1 MVRELLRSVVG
12 VTSARVMGAVVQL
25 LTVAVL
31 IRLLGPSAFGSF
43 VLFRGTTQV
52 LMVVSDLGIGMSIE
66 KRLSES
72 RNERIVST
80 GILLKFPLVILVG
93 LAIHALSGQIS
104 AYLGLPLSTI
114 LILSVAAASLDRTM
128 KQALKGIQ
136 EVTAATTIKTAERA
150 IVLVFGG
157 IVAWAG
163 GGVKAVIF
171 VLIGSFVF
179 GAIVCTVLLPMS
191 FSRPSAETARSLFR
205 FSKFGVFPSVVGPI
219 VFSWTDTLM
228 VGLFLPPE
236 FVSAYEAAW
245 KLSKTTTLLSG
256 AIATTS
262 FPHISRWNENDRMDR
277 IGELIPPALTGSL
290 LIVIPTAVGVF
301 FVSES
306 LLKTLFGAS
315 TGVASVALIILVAA
329 RVPLSVT
336 NVLSRVNLGMG
347 RPELVASGSVLM
359 IIVNVSGNLLLIYMY
374 GLVGA
379 ASATAV
385 SAFVTAVYQ
394 WRVAT
399 NLVEFRFPMR
409 NLGVLTAATGV
420 MVVVLLF
427 LDICAPTREPLS
439 TVLLI
444 TTGALVY
451 SSVLLVYPGFRNVL
465 RSSLGL

>member
-1 MVRELLRSVVG
+1 
-12 VTSARVMGAVVQL
+12 
-25 LTVAVL
+25 
-31 IRLLGPSAFGSF
+31 
-43 VLFRGTTQV
+43 
-52 LMVVSDLGIGMSIE
+52 
-66 KRLSES
+66 
-72 RNERIVST
+72 
-80 GILLKFPLVILVG
+80 
-93 LAIHALSGQIS
+93 
-104 AYLGLPLSTI
+104 
-114 LILSVAAASLDRTM
+114 M

-171 VLIGSFVF
+171 VLIGSFIF
-179 GAIVCTVLLPMS
+179 GAIVCSVLLPMS
-191 FSRPSAETARSLFR
+191 FGRPSAETARSLFR

-315 TGVASVALIILVAA
+315 TGVASVALIILVGA

-427 LDICAPTREPLS
+427 LDNCAPTREPLS

-451 SSVLLVYPGFRNVL
+451 SSVLLVFPGFRNVL